1 MIERPNQGISH
12 GHSNMSRRKA
22 RGRNATADQL
32 VKPKAEQL
40 FNPYQP
46 VAALGGEALDLIHDG
61 SMRILEE
68 IGLEILNERA
78 LGLYEQDGARVDWD
92 LQRVYI
98 DREKL
103 MPRLAT
109 VPPQFTMHSRNPE
122 RNRLVGKNAVNFT
135 TVASAPNSSDM
146 EGGRRTGNFEDY
158 CNFMRLAQS
167 YDVIDFLSGYPVEPI
182 DIHPETRH
190 LDATLAALTLT
201 DRAFALYCLGGG
213 RVNDGIEMTAIAR
226 GVDRETMKSEPSII
240 TVVNTNSP
248 LRVDGS
254 MLDGLIEMA
263 ENGQPTIVTPFTLS
277 GAMCPITIAGA
288 LAQQNAE
295 ALGVIALSQIVNPG
309 APMVYGGFTSNADM
323 RSGAPAFG
331 TPEYTRAAWATGQL
345 TRRYNLPFRSSNT
358 NASNCVDAQAAWESQ
373 MSLWGAVMG
382 HAHIVKHA
390 AGWLEG
396 GLCASFEKFIIDI
409 DMLQMMA
416 ETLKPLQVDES
427 TLALDAIVEAGHGGH
442 FFGTAHTMANYTT
455 AFYEPL
461 VSDWSNF
468 ETWQEN
474 GEQTAYQRAN
484 RVYRQ
489 TLKDFE
495 EPEMPATVRE
505 SLEQYARERRHE
517 VELAR

>member
-1 MIERPNQGISH
+1 MN
-12 GHSNMSRRKA
+12 RR
-22 RGRNATADQL
+22 RGRKQRVAAGQL

-40 FNPYQP
+40 FNPYAP
-46 VAALGGEALDLIHDG
+46 VEALDAEALDLIHDG

-68 IGLEILNERA
+68 IGLEVLNETA

-92 LQRVYI
+92 QQRVYL
-98 DREKL
+98 DRDRV
-103 MPRLAT
+103 MARIAT
-109 VPPQFTMHSRNPE
+109 VPSEFTLHARNAG
-122 RNRLVGKNAVNFT
+122 RDRLVGGKAVNFT

-158 CNFMRLAQS
+158 CNFMRLTQS
-167 YDVIDFLSGYPVEPI
+167 FDVIDFLSGYPVEPI
-182 DIHPETRH
+182 DIPPDTRH
-190 LDATLAALTLT
+190 LDASLAAFTLT
-201 DRAFALYCLGGG
+201 DRAFSLYCLGGG

-226 GVDRETMKSEPSII
+226 GVDRETLKGEPSII

-248 LRVDGS
+248 LRVDGP

-295 ALGVIALSQIVNPG
+295 ALGVIALSQIVKPG

-345 TRRYNLPFRSSNT
+345 TRRYNIPFRSSNT

-382 HAHIVKHA
+382 GAQIVKHA

-416 ETLKPLQVDES
+416 QTLQPLEVSEA

-442 FFGTAHTMANYTT
+442 FFGTAHTMAHYTS

-468 ETWQEN
+468 ETWSEN
-474 GEQTAYQRAN
+474 GSQTAFQRAN
-484 RVYRQ
+484 RIYRE
-489 TLKDFE
+489 TLANYQ
-495 EPEMPATVRE
+495 EPDIDPQVRQ
-505 SLEQYARERRHE
+505 SLEQYAAERRR
-517 VELAR
+517 ELELSR

>member
-1 MIERPNQGISH
+1 
-12 GHSNMSRRKA
+12 MSRRRA
-22 RGRNATADQL
+22 RKRSATPDQV

-46 VAALGGEALDLIHDG
+46 IEALDQAALDLIHDG

-68 IGLEILNERA
+68 IGLEILNESA
-78 LGLYEQDGARVDWD
+78 LALYEQDGARVDWD

-98 DREKL
+98 DRERL
-103 MPRLAT
+103 MQRLAT
-109 VPPQFTMHSRNPE
+109 VPSEFTLHARNSE
-122 RNRLVGKNAVNFT
+122 RNRLVGRNAVNFT
-135 TVASAPNSSDM
+135 PVASAPNSSDL
-146 EGGRRTGNFEDY
+146 EGGRRTGNFKDY
-158 CNFMRLAQS
+158 CNFLRLGHS
-167 YDVIDFLSGYPVEPI
+167 YDVIDFFSGYPVEPI

-201 DRAFALYCLGGG
+201 DRSFSLYCLGGG
-213 RVNDGIEMTAIAR
+213 RVKDGIEMTALAR

-248 LRVDGS
+248 LRVDGP

-295 ALGVIALSQIVNPG
+295 ALGVIALSQIVKPG

-331 TPEYTRAAWATGQL
+331 TPEYTRAAWASGQL
-345 TRRYNLPFRSSNT
+345 ARRYNLPFRSSNT

-382 HAHIVKHA
+382 HAQIIKHA

-416 ETLKPLQVDES
+416 ETLKPLQVDEKS
-427 TLALDAIVEAGHGGH
+427 LALEAITEAGHGGH
-442 FFGTAHTMANYTT
+442 FFGTAHTIANYTT
-455 AFYEPL
+455 AFYEPI

-468 ETWQEN
+468 ETWAEN

-484 RVYRQ
+484 KVYRQ
-489 TLKDFE
+489 ALEDYE
-495 EPEMPATVRE
+495 EPEINASIRE
-505 SLEQYARERRHE
+505 SLEQYANERRRE
-517 VELAR
+517 LELAR

>member
-1 MIERPNQGISH
+1 
-12 GHSNMSRRKA
+12 MSRRS
-22 RGRNATADQL
+22 RRNRQATPAQL
-32 VKPKAEQL
+32 VKPRAGQL

-46 VAALGGEALDLIHDG
+46 VEALGEEALDLIHDG

-68 IGLEILNERA
+68 IGLEVLNETA

-92 LQRVYI
+92 QQRVFL
-98 DREKL
+98 DREQVMK
-103 MPRLAT
+103 RLET
-109 VPPQFTMHSRNPE
+109 VPSEFTMHSRNPD
-122 RNRLVGKNAVNFT
+122 RNRRVGGNKVNFT
-135 TVASAPNSSDM
+135 TVASAPNSSDL

-158 CNFMRLAQS
+158 CNFLRLAHH

-182 DIHPETRH
+182 DIHPDSRH
-190 LDATLAALTLT
+190 LDATVAALTLT
-201 DRAFALYCLGGG
+201 DRSFTLYCLGGG
-213 RVNDGIEMTAIAR
+213 RVNDGIELTAIAR
-226 GVDRETMKSEPSII
+226 GVSREQMKAEPSII

-248 LRVDGS
+248 LRVDGP

-345 TRRYNLPFRSSNT
+345 TRRYGLPFRSSNT
-358 NASNCVDAQAAWESQ
+358 NAANCVDAQAAWESQ

-382 HAHIVKHA
+382 GAQIIKHA

-396 GLCASFEKFIIDI
+396 GLCASFEKFIIDV

-416 ETLKPLQVDES
+416 ETLKPLEVSED

-442 FFGTAHTMANYTT
+442 FFGTTHTMAHYTS
-455 AFYEPL
+455 AFYEPI

-468 ETWQEN
+468 ETWTEN
-474 GEQTAYQRAN
+474 GSQTAFQRAN
-484 RVYRQ
+484 RIYRQ
-489 TLKDFE
+489 VLNDYE
-495 EPEMPATVRE
+495 EPPIDATVRQ
-505 SLEQYARERRHE
+505 SLEQYASERRRE
-517 VELAR
+517 LELAR

>member
-1 MIERPNQGISH
+1 
-12 GHSNMSRRKA
+12 MSRRKG
-22 RGRNATADQL
+22 RGRNTAVEQML
-32 VKPKAEQL
+32 KPKAEQL

-46 VAALGGEALDLIHDG
+46 IEALDSEGLDLIHDG

-68 IGLEILNERA
+68 IGLEVLNETA
-78 LGLYEQDGARVDWD
+78 LGLYEADGARVDWD
-92 LQRVYI
+92 LQRVFL
-98 DREKL
+98 DRAQV
-103 MPRLAT
+103 MSRIAT
-109 VPPQFTMHSRNPE
+109 VPSSFTMHSRNPA
-122 RNRLVGKNAVNFT
+122 RNRLVGGKAINFT
-135 TVASAPNSSDM
+135 TVASAPNSSDL

-167 YDVIDFLSGYPVEPI
+167 YDVIDFLSGYPVEPV

-201 DRAFALYCLGGG
+201 DRAFSLYCLGGG
-213 RVNDGIEMTAIAR
+213 RVNDGIAMTAIAR
-226 GVDRETMKSEPSII
+226 DVDRETLKSEPSII

-248 LRVDGS
+248 LRVDGP
-254 MLDGLIEMA
+254 MLDGLMEMA

-295 ALGVIALSQIVNPG
+295 ALGVIALSQIVKPG
-309 APMVYGGFTSNADM
+309 APMIYGGFTSNADM

-345 TRRYNLPFRSSNT
+345 TRRYQLPFRSSNT

-382 HAHIVKHA
+382 QAHIVKHA

-409 DMLQMMA
+409 DMLQMMR
-416 ETLKPLQVDES
+416 ETLQPLQVDES

-442 FFGTAHTMANYTT
+442 FFGTAHTMANYKT

-461 VSDWSNF
+461 VSDWSNY
-468 ETWQEN
+468 ETWSEN

-484 RVYRQ
+484 KVYRQ
-489 TLKDFE
+489 ALVDYE
-495 EPEMPATVRE
+495 EPAMDPSIRE
-505 SLEQYARERRHE
+505 SLQQYADERRRE
-517 VELAR
+517 VESAR

>member
-1 MIERPNQGISH
+1 MN
-12 GHSNMSRRKA
+12 RRRA
-22 RGRNATADQL
+22 RNRTPTPAQL
-32 VKPKAEQL
+32 VRPKAEQL
-40 FNPYQP
+40 FNPYDP
-46 VAALGGEALDLIHDG
+46 IEALDAEALDLIHDG

-68 IGLEILNERA
+68 LGLEVLNENA

-92 LQRVYI
+92 RQRVYL
-98 DREKL
+98 DRNKL
-103 MPRLAT
+103 MQRIDT
-109 VPPQFTMHSRNPE
+109 VPAEFQLHAPNPE
-122 RNRLVGKNAVNFT
+122 RNRLVGSNAVNFT
-135 TVASAPNSSDM
+135 TVASAPNSSDL

-158 CNFMRLAQS
+158 CNFLRLTQS
-167 YDVIDFLSGYPVEPI
+167 FDVIDFLSGYPVEPI

-190 LDATLAALTLT
+190 LDATLAAFTLT
-201 DRAFALYCLGGG
+201 DRAFSLYCLGGG
-213 RVNDGIEMTAIAR
+213 RVMDGIRMTAIAR
-226 GVDRETMKSEPSII
+226 GVDLEVLKSEPSII

-248 LRVDGS
+248 LRVDGP

-263 ENGQPTIVTPFTLS
+263 EYGQPTIVTPFTLS

-331 TPEYTRAAWATGQL
+331 TPEYTRAAWASGQL
-345 TRRYNLPFRSSNT
+345 ARRYGLPFRSSNT

-382 HAHIVKHA
+382 HAQIIKHA

-396 GLCASFEKFIIDI
+396 GLCASFEKFIIDV
-409 DMLQMMA
+409 DMLQMMR

-427 TLALDAIVEAGHGGH
+427 TLALEAIREAGHGGH
-442 FFGTAHTMANYTT
+442 FFGTAHTLANYTT

-468 ETWQEN
+468 ETWSEN
-474 GEQTAYQRAN
+474 GGKTAFERAN
-484 RVYRQ
+484 LVYRQ
-489 TLKDFE
+489 KLE
-495 EPEMPATVRE
+495 EYQAPEMDD
-505 SLEQYARERRHE
+505 SLRQALEEYANERRR
-517 VELAR
+517 ELELTR

>member
-1 MIERPNQGISH
+1 MNRKRN
-12 GHSNMSRRKA
+12 RR
-22 RGRNATADQL
+22 RGASATPAQL
-32 VKPKAEQL
+32 IKPKLEQL
-40 FNPYQP
+40 FNPYAP
-46 VAALGGEALDLIHDG
+46 IEVLSEDDLDLIHDG
-61 SMRILEE
+61 SMRILED
-68 IGLEILNERA
+68 IGLEVLNERA
-78 LGLYEQDGARVDWD
+78 LGLYEADGAKVDWD
-92 LQRVYI
+92 LQRVYLSRERVL
-98 DREKL
+98 DRL
-103 MPRLAT
+103 QT
-109 VPPQFTMHSRNPE
+109 VPSQFTLHARNSE
-122 RNRLVGKNAVNFT
+122 RNKLIGGNAINFT
-135 TVASAPNSSDM
+135 TVASAPNSSDL

-158 CNFMRLAQS
+158 CNFLRLAQN
-167 YDVIDFLSGYPVEPI
+167 YDIIGFLSGYPVEPI
-182 DIHPETRH
+182 DIHPYTRH

-201 DRAFALYCLGGG
+201 DRAFSCYCLGGG

-226 GVDRETMKSEPSII
+226 DVDRETLKNEPSII

-254 MLDGLIEMA
+254 MLDGLMEMA

-288 LAQQNAE
+288 LTQQNAE

-331 TPEYTRAAWATGQL
+331 TPEYTKAALASGQL
-345 TRRYNLPFRSSNT
+345 ARRYNLPFRSSNT

-382 HAHIVKHA
+382 HAQVIKHA

-416 ETLKPLQVDES
+416 ETLKPIEVNE
-427 TLALDAIVEAGHGGH
+427 TTMALDAIREAGHGGH
-442 FFGTAHTMANYTT
+442 FFGTSHTLANYTT
-455 AFYEPL
+455 AFYEPI

-468 ETWQEN
+468 ETWAEN

-484 RVYRQ
+484 KVYRQ
-489 TLKDFE
+489 CLADYQQPPIDERVKL
-495 EPEMPATVRE
+495 
-505 SLEQYARERRHE
+505 SLEKYVVQRRQE
-517 VELAR
+517 IEAQK

>member
-1 MIERPNQGISH
+1 
-12 GHSNMSRRKA
+12 MSRR
-22 RGRNATADQL
+22 RGRGRKIAAEQVL
-32 VKPKAEQL
+32 APKLGQL

-46 VAALGGEALDLIHDG
+46 IEALDSEALDLIHDA
-61 SMRILEE
+61 SMRILED
-68 IGLEILNERA
+68 IGLEVLNETA
-78 LGLYEQDGARVDWD
+78 LGLYEADGARVDWD
-92 LQRVYI
+92 QQKVFL
-98 DREKL
+98 DREQV
-103 MPRLAT
+103 MARIAT
-109 VPPQFTMHSRNPE
+109 VPPSFTMHSRNPG
-122 RNRLVGKNAVNFT
+122 RDRQVGGNAINFT
-135 TVASAPNSSDM
+135 TVASAPNSSDL

-158 CNFMRLAQS
+158 CNFMRLTQS

-201 DRAFALYCLGGG
+201 DRAFSLYCLGGG

-226 GVDRETMKSEPSII
+226 GVDRETLKSEPSII

-248 LRVDGS
+248 LRVDGP

-295 ALGVIALSQIVNPG
+295 ALGVIALSQIVKPG

-382 HAHIVKHA
+382 QAHVIKHA

-409 DMLQMMA
+409 DMLQMMR
-416 ETLKPLQVDES
+416 ETLQPLQVDES

-442 FFGTAHTMANYTT
+442 FFGTSHTMANYTT

-461 VSDWSNF
+461 VSDWSNY
-468 ETWQEN
+468 ETWSEN
-474 GEQTAYQRAN
+474 GGQTAFQRAN
-484 RVYRQ
+484 RIYRQ
-489 TLKDFE
+489 TLADYE
-495 EPEMPATVRE
+495 EPPMEASVRE
-505 SLEQYARERRHE
+505 SLRQYADERRRE
-517 VELAR
+517 VEAAR